1 MTGCFYNTPIGRLAL
16 SAEDGAVV
24 GVALTDKEQIP
35 ETGTETEADRAV
47 LSRLVEQLGEYFAGK
62 RRDFDI
68 PLRYT
73 SSVHP
78 AVPPFRRSVWDA
90 LRRIPC
96 GEVRSYGEVA
106 VMAGNPNACRAVGNA
121 CHVNHLLL
129 VVPCH
134 RVVASNGIG
143 GFGERL
149 EVKRYLLKLEGVEI

>member
-1 MTGCFYNTPIGRLAL
+1 MTGCFYDAPIGRLAL
-16 SAEDGAVV
+16 SAENGAVV
-24 GVALTDKEQIP
+24 GVGITEETLLS
-35 ETGTETEADRAV
+35 ETGTETEKDRAV
-47 LSRLVEQLGEYFAGK
+47 LSRLMEQLGEYFAGK

-90 LRRIPC
+90 LRRISC

-143 GFGERL
+143 GFGERI